1 MALLRRLRVTAM
13 TLVSFRSLVALAAAA
28 LAAGV
33 GAAARA
39 EAVTYLLDPSHTQ
52 VTFEV
57 LHLGTS
63 TLRGRFNRIE
73 GHATL
78 DRAARKG
85 ELSVA
90 IDTASIS
97 TGVLPLDGL
106 LRGTQG
112 FSAQEHPRA
121 YFVAKQLSFDADKLV
136 SVRGE
141 FTLRGAGQPLLLRA
155 EGFNCYTHPSLQR
168 EVCGGDFEAELMRS
182 SFGISHSLPF
192 VGDRVRL
199 RVQVEG
205 VRQ

>member
-1 MALLRRLRVTAM
+1 MNHHFSRC
-13 TLVSFRSLVALAAAA
+13 AAA
-28 LAAGV
+28 LVAAV
-33 GAAARA
+33 ALVETAAAQSA
-39 EAVTYLLDPSHTQ
+39 TYVLDPSHTQ

-73 GHATL
+73 GHVTL
-78 DRAARKG
+78 DRAARSG
-85 ELSVA
+85 DVQ
-90 IDTASIS
+90 ITVDTSAVS

-106 LRGTQG
+106 LRGAQG
-112 FSAQEHPRA
+112 FVSQDHPKA
-121 YFVAKQLSFDADKLV
+121 YFIARQVSFDGDKLA

-141 FTLRGAGQPLLLRA
+141 FSLRGGSQPLELRA
-155 EGFNCYTHPSLQR
+155 TNFNCYEHPMLKR

-182 SFGISHSLPF
+182 SFGINHSLPF

-199 RVQVEG
+199 LIQVEG